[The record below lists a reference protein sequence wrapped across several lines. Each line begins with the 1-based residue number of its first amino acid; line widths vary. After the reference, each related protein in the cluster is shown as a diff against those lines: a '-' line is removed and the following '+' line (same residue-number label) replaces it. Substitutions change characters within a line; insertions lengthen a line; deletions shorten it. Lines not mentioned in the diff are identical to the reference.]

1 MVSQH
6 GAELGSQLNRWQY
19 YFALWGCFW
28 SLLLSSAVQGQGAA
42 SALSTEEIAVLFA
55 DVLDRAEVIDAVGVQ
70 AETHWFASGHFETRW
85 WSSNRE
91 GRVTGRWMAR
101 DSKRCVLISD
111 PSPASAPG
119 WRCGEIL
126 RESGDVYRSLNPD
139 GSAHGL
145 HQLSALPSA
154 SKPLLP

>member
-1 MVSQH
+1 M
-6 GAELGSQLNRWQY
+6 GL
-19 YFALWGCFW
+19 FW
-28 SLLLSSAVQGQGAA
+28 SFLLPSAVQGQDDA

-55 DVLDRAEVIDAVGVQ
+55 DVLDKAVVIDAVGVQ
-70 AETHWFASGHFETRW
+70 AETLWFASGHFETRW

-119 WRCGEIL
+119 WRCGKIL

-145 HQLSALPSA
+145 HQLSALPGA